1 MMKKKILFMLINMN
15 IGGTEKSLLNMI
27 AELPEEQFEIT
38 FLMLEEYG
46 GFLDQIPSRVKV
58 EYLTGYD
65 EIKPSINNPPRVT
78 SISLFKKRKFTKA
91 ISFSGYYLMAK
102 LLNNKDIFFNYLT
115 KKHYFSKDHYD
126 IAIAYAGP
134 MDFISY
140 FVLNKIKANKKI
152 QWIHFDVT
160 EIGFSK
166 PFAIKNYNK
175 FDKVFIV
182 SEEAKRKL
190 ISLVPSIE
198 EKTTVLLNVVSPIVI
213 NQLCKEG
220 KGFNDD
226 FDGKRIL
233 TVGRLTT
240 EKGLDLAIKAFKNL
254 IKDGYNVKWYCVGE
268 GNQRIYLE
276 KLIEEYDLQEKF
288 ILLGSETN
296 PYTYMD
302 QCDIYVQPSRH
313 EGYCITLTEARYL
326 NKPIITTNFTP
337 AKEQIITGKTGLIV
351 DIDENEI
358 YKAIKTLFEDQ
369 ELARSFTTNL
379 KKEDNDSKLE
389 LKKSFEI

>member
-1 MMKKKILFMLINMN
+1 MKKKKILFMLINMN

-38 FLMLEEYG
+38 ILMLEEYG

-65 EIKPSINNPPRVT
+65 EIKSSLNNPPRVA
-78 SISLFKKRKFTKA
+78 SINLFKKRKFTKS
-91 ISFSGYYLMAK
+91 INFSGYYLMAK
-102 LLNNKDIFFNYLT
+102 LLNNKDIFFNYVT

-126 IAIAYAGP
+126 IAVAYAGP

-160 EIGFSK
+160 KIGFSK
-166 PFAIKNYNK
+166 PYAIKNYNK
-175 FDKVFIV
+175 FDKIFIV

-190 ISLVPSIE
+190 TTLVPLIE
-198 EKTTVLLNVVSPIVI
+198 EKTDVLLNVVSKIVI

-220 KGFNDD
+220 KGFKDG
-226 FDGKRIL
+226 FDGMRIL

-240 EKGLDLAIKAFKNL
+240 EKGLDLAIKAFKKL
-254 IKDGYNVKWYCVGE
+254 INEGYNVKWYCVGE
-268 GNQRIYLE
+268 GNQRTYLE

-296 PYTYMD
+296 PYTYLD

-313 EGYCITLTEARYL
+313 EGYCITLAEARHLY
-326 NKPIITTNFTP
+326 KPIVTTNFVA
-337 AKEQIITGKTGLIV
+337 AKGQIKNGETGLIV
-351 DIDENEI
+351 DIDEYEI
-358 YKAIKTLFEDQ
+358 YKALKNLIDDQ
-369 ELARSFTTNL
+369 ELAETFTINL
-379 KKEDNDSKLE
+379 KKESYDYE
-389 LKKSFEI
+389 TEVKKIRQL